1 MTRSA
6 LFLREARQGTEHSPI
21 RPLAARARPR
31 SEPAARRPDYRSWSI
46 EELRALAHQLQ
57 LPEASRKTRSEL
69 LRIFDV
75 SAA

>member
-6 LFLREARQGTEHSPI
+6 ISHRDPEPPVGRPAA
-21 RPLAARARPR
+21 RPLAARPR
-31 SEPAARRPDYRSWSI
+31 AGAEMAARRPDYRSWSI

-57 LPEASRKTRSEL
+57 LPGAAGKTRSEL
-69 LRIFDV
+69 LRLFD